1 MEKNSSGA
9 VSPTITTRQPIQWL
23 QRTIAAAIKTFL
35 LSALAL
41 ACLYF
46 ASPEA
51 TKGAIQNLRS
61 FTPEMMYKLIE
72 DAMNQCVPGPEK
84 PLPDLSGDPYPNT
97 LKLSKD
103 LGPSACRVSPY
114 KEGDEN
120 WPTLGHWVAWLD
132 QHSVPRL
139 PLISPM
145 IAMADVGL
153 HLWFA
158 PSIPT
163 KFLALTQLLFGFG
176 ITAAILRMLDRWLN
190 EYSFGFLLFFGTL
203 IIGSAI
209 GWLLLIVIGNLL
221 DGMEALVRSSV
232 LKFILASASA
242 LTGMGFIT
250 RQLLEWS
257 SDKAEDKATDSLADK
272 AADLLLRY
280 IV

>member
-1 MEKNSSGA
+1 MTEGRSGVRTDTLA
-9 VSPTITTRQPIQWL
+9 PSRIQWL

-41 ACLYF
+41 VCLYF
-46 ASPEA
+46 SSPEA
-51 TKGAIQNLRS
+51 TKETIQNLRS
-61 FTPEMMYKLIE
+61 FTPGMMFKLIQ
-72 DAMNQCVPGPEK
+72 DAMDECVTGPEK
-84 PLPDLSGDPYPNT
+84 PLPNLSGVPYPNT

-103 LGPSACRVSPY
+103 LEPQACRVSPY

-120 WPTLGHWVAWLD
+120 WPNIGHWVAWLD

-153 HLWFA
+153 HLAFA

-163 KFLALTQLLFGFG
+163 KFLALMQLLFGFG
-176 ITAAILRMLDRWLN
+176 ITATILRMVDNWLN
-190 EYSFGFLLFFGTL
+190 EYWFAFLLFFGTL
-203 IIGSAI
+203 MIGSAL
-209 GWLLLIVIGNLL
+209 GWLLLILISQLL
-221 DGMEALVRSSV
+221 DGLEGFVRSPV
-232 LKFILASASA
+232 LKFILASAGA

-257 SDKAEDKATDSLADK
+257 RDKVEDKATDSLAGIITGWI
-272 AADLLLRY
+272 LRY
-280 IV
+280 II